1 MTDAQISH
9 FVDRLIASEVKPAEF
24 GTLSPEDLRHI
35 NRCLKGRR
43 QAQMQ
48 EYVNAVF
55 SFRLQHRLEQTT
67 SKRSYSKEEILAE
80 LELG

>member
-1 MTDAQISH
+1 MTDTQISH

-24 GTLSPEDLRHI
+24 GALSPEDLRHI
-35 NRCLKGRR
+35 NGCLKRRR
-43 QAQMQ
+43 QAQTQ

-67 SKRSYSKEEILAE
+67 PKRSYLEDEILAE